1 MEILKPNKIGVAE
14 AIKVL
19 RAGGV
24 VVYPT
29 DTAYALGG
37 IFNSPKVITKVL
49 KIKKRS
55 DRKFTLVAASLY
67 QVEKFF
73 KLNQPE
79 KKLARKFWP
88 GPLSIAVST
97 QFAVRVPKDKIAR
110 ELARGAGRPL
120 IATSAN
126 ISGNQTLYDS
136 RIIIEQFI
144 DEKFQPDLVVAAGK
158 LSHKKTSTI
167 VEVSEGKIKVIRS
180 GSVKIK
186 NFYQD

>member
-1 MEILKPNKIGVAE
+1 MKIIKRNKIGVAV

-88 GPLSIAVST
+88 GPLSIAVSA

-126 ISGNQTLYDS
+126 LTGGQTYYDS
-136 RIIIEQFI
+136 EKIIKQFI
-144 DEKFQPDLVVAAGK
+144 DKKFQPDLVVNAGK

-167 VEVSEGKIKVIRS
+167 VKVSGSKIEIVRS
-180 GSVKIK
+180 GAVSRQKI
-186 NFYQD
+186 YQL

>member
-1 MEILKPNKIGVAE
+1 MKIIKPNKIGVAV

-37 IFNSPKVITKVL
+37 IFNSPRVIAKVL

-79 KKLARKFWP
+79 KKLAKKFWP
-88 GPLSIAVST
+88 GPLSIVFSDR
-97 QFAVRVPKDKIAR
+97 FAARVPKNEVAR
-110 ELARGAGRPL
+110 
-120 IATSAN
+120 
-126 ISGNQTLYDS
+126 
-136 RIIIEQFI
+136 
-144 DEKFQPDLVVAAGK
+144 
-158 LSHKKTSTI
+158 
-167 VEVSEGKIKVIRS
+167 
-180 GSVKIK
+180 
-186 NFYQD
+186 